1 MRLINMEKIKT
12 ETVSGNIPEKKF
24 STGALSATV
33 WQNEGKSKEGQDIS
47 YKTVT
52 FQRRYKDP
60 NGEWQT
66 ANSLRINDLP
76 KVSLILQKAYE
87 YIVMKELN

>member
-1 MRLINMEKIKT
+1 MEKIKT
-12 ETVSGNIPEKKF
+12 ETVSGNIPEKRF

-47 YKTVT
+47 YRTVT

-60 NGEWQT
+60 NGEWKT
-66 ANSLRINDLP
+66 ANSLRVNDLP
-76 KVSLILQKAYE
+76 KACLVLGKAYE
-87 YIVMKELN
+87 YIIVRDLNAA